1 MAARLR
7 DVAELAGVS
16 VKTVSNVVNNQPH
29 IRAATR
35 ERVEAAIAELGYRPN
50 LSARQL
56 KNGRSGFLA
65 LVVPEIQSPYFADLG
80 AKFSAAASERGFFTL
95 FETTHGS
102 LNSEETILRGLPR
115 LAVDGI
121 VFSPLVVDAATIE
134 ERATQT
140 PMALLGE
147 RAVPAGVPLV
157 SVDSVPASRAM
168 TEHLI
173 GLGRRRIAAIGRE
186 VIDPQGQ
193 ATSSVRLRGYE
204 QALTE
209 AGLPVDDSLVVGVS
223 EYSRRDGYR
232 AMQHLL
238 TMDQPPDA
246 VFCFN
251 DLMAMGAIRACHEH
265 GLRIPQ
271 DIAIAGFDNIP
282 EGRFS
287 VPTLTTIAP
296 DMDALV
302 TAVLDELIARING
315 TVGRDHGAR
324 VHVPWT
330 LEQRESTVGAAARGT
345 AV

>member
-16 VKTVSNVVNNQPH
+16 VKTVSNVVNDHPH
-29 IRAATR
+29 IRDTTR
-35 ERVEAAIAELGYRPN
+35 ARVEAAIAELGYRPN

-65 LVVPEIQSPYFADLG
+65 LVVPEIESPYFADLG
-80 AKFSAAASERGFFTL
+80 AKFSAAASERGYFTL

-102 LNSEETILRGLPR
+102 RNSEETILRGLPR

-157 SVDSVPASRAM
+157 SVDSVPASHAM

-186 VIDPQGQ
+186 VIAPDGQ
-193 ATSSVRLRGYE
+193 ATSSVRLQGYR
-204 QALTE
+204 QALAE
-209 AGLPVDDSLVVGVS
+209 AGLPYDDALVVGVR
-223 EYSRRDGYR
+223 EYSRGDGYA
-232 AMQHLL
+232 AMRTLL
-238 TMDQPPDA
+238 DLPEPPDA
-246 VFCFN
+246 VYCFN
-251 DLMAMGAIRACHEH
+251 DLMAIGAIRACHDA
-265 GLRIPQ
+265 GLRVP
-271 DIAIAGFDNIP
+271 DDVAVAGFDNIT
-282 EGRFS
+282 EGRYS
-287 VPTLTTIAP
+287 TPRLTTIAP
-296 DMDALV
+296 DLDALV
-302 TAVLDELIARING
+302 AAVLDELIGRITGGIPPNQ
-315 TVGRDHGAR
+315 GAR

-330 LEQRESTVGAAARGT
+330 LEARESTLGR
-345 AV
+345 